1 MQDIQIQDEG
11 QRVLPHNSHVSLP
24 IVAIV
29 GRPNVGKSSLF
40 NRVLGRRH
48 AIVSEVSGTTR
59 DRLISEVE
67 WVDRHFI
74 LIDTGGLEGK
84 PEGPIRE
91 RVQEQADMAVADAD
105 VIIFLTDVTEG
116 LTVNDLAAVERLRRT
131 TKPVILA
138 VNRCQCATSVS
149 MMSLDK
155 KGPRH
160 FAEALI
166 TT

>member
-1 MQDIQIQDEG
+1 MPDIQTQDEG
-11 QRVLPHNSHVSLP
+11 QIALPHDSHVSLP

-40 NRVLGRRH
+40 NRILGRRH

-67 WVDRHFI
+67 WDDRRFI
-74 LIDTGGLEGK
+74 LIDTGGLESS

-116 LTVNDLAAVERLRRT
+116 LTVNDLAAVERLRRSL
-131 TKPVILA
+131 KPVILA
-138 VNRCQCATSVS
+138 VNKVDNETREFSASEFYQ
-149 MMSLDK
+149 L
-155 KGPRH
+155 G
-160 FAEALI
+160 L
-166 TT
+166 